1 MTNKEKIKQL
11 TNTLDLCGLSYS
23 KRDEREDLNDS
34 LYLQLLDMV
43 FCMNGLKM
51 NDYIVESK

>member
-1 MTNKEKIKQL
+1 M
-11 TNTLDLCGLSYS
+11 DLCGLNYP
-23 KRDEREDLNDS
+23 KRDERDDLNDF

-51 NDYIVESK
+51 NDYIVEVK